1 MILLILI
8 AIILASFLFLCSLS
22 FYREL
27 EAYEHDEKQLAE
39 LMHEIENG
47 QNLTDRKIL
56 NPTMGKAYSEL
67 IRQEL
72 SRRENNK
79 EYLYSIMLRSLT
91 NNCSDLCN
99 NISKNSPKDTK
110 K

>member
-8 AIILASFLFLCSLS
+8 AIILAVFLFLCSLS
-22 FYREL
+22 FYKEL
-27 EAYEHDEKQLAE
+27 ETYEHDEKQLAE
-39 LMHEIENG
+39 LMSEIENG

-91 NNCSDLCN
+91 NNCYDLCN
-99 NISKNSPKDTK
+99 NMSKNENTNLQK
-110 K
+110 